1 MLLGCPLDFKDSTT
15 LMEACAPFAKVL
27 HWNSDDDSLSR
38 VLLKVLVEDPLEI
51 PRSIVMKLGRE
62 SDEGRSWIVLVYILN
77 SEIIDA
83 GPADEDDPHANND
96 NPHPTQGPIL
106 LGEV

>member
-1 MLLGCPLDFKDSTT
+1 
-15 LMEACAPFAKVL
+15 MEACAPFAKVL